1 MRRQLSSV
9 TAPLPAGV
17 MRDSSRDNDHTVF
30 SSPHVTESHEMC
42 FIMNFRQDV
51 ISKTALAGRGLPP
64 TLVNFQRKKSS
75 PLNMPPLY
83 LISIITE

>member
-17 MRDSSRDNDHTVF
+17 MRDSSRDNDHTAF

-51 ISKTALAGRGLPP
+51 ISKTALAAPP
-64 TLVNFQRKKSS
+64 LVNFQRKKSS

>member
-51 ISKTALAGRGLPP
+51 ISKTALAAPP
-64 TLVNFQRKKSS
+64 PLVNFQRKKSS